1 MPPVEKWKTI
11 KDYEG
16 YEVSN
21 RGRIRNKNTGHILS
35 NTRTGNGYLKV
46 NLGTGPKC
54 TKRVNRLVA
63 FAFLGDPPAGKV
75 YCHHIN
81 HDPAD
86 NRVENL
92 EWVTPEENSL
102 AHVEWHGKYVCHWVH
117 KGRFS
122 KRGRH
127 SQAVKQPNQTV
138 RGCLEGTLRPP
149 VAGHGERPPAERS
162 C

>member
-1 MPPVEKWKTI
+1 MPPLEKWKTV

-21 RGRIRNKNTGHILS
+21 RGRIRNKKTGHVLS

-63 FAFLGDPPAGKV
+63 FAFLGDPPGGRV

-102 AHVEWHGKYVCHWVH
+102 AHVEWHGKKYRVSME
-117 KGRFS
+117 KDSAAALLG
-122 KRGRH
+122 KI
-127 SQAVKQPNQTV
+127 AETV
-138 RGCLEGTLRPP
+138 QRIERECLE
-149 VAGHGERPPAERS
+149 
-162 C
+162 

>member
-1 MPPVEKWKTI
+1 MPSVEKWKTI
-11 KDYEG
+11 ATHTG

-21 RGRIRNKNTGHILS
+21 RGRIRNKKTGHVLS

-54 TKRVNRLVA
+54 TQRVNRLVA
-63 FAFLGDPPAGKV
+63 FAFLGDPPGDKV

-92 EWVTPEENSL
+92 QWVTPEENSN
-102 AHVEWHGKYVCHWVH
+102 AHVEWHGKKYRVSLD
-117 KGRFS
+117 KESATQLLG
-122 KRGRH
+122 KI
-127 SQAVKQPNQTV
+127 AETV
-138 RGCLEGTLRPP
+138 QRIEKECLG
-149 VAGHGERPPAERS
+149 
-162 C
+162 

>member
-1 MPPVEKWKTI
+1 MAEKWKRISTHP
-11 KDYEG
+11 K
-16 YEVSN
+16 YEVSSI
-21 RGRIRNKNTGHILS
+21 GRIRNKKTGHVLS

-54 TKRVNRLVA
+54 TQRVNRLVA
-63 FAFLGDPPAGKV
+63 FAFLGDPPGDKV

-102 AHVEWHGKYVCHWVH
+102 AHVEWHGKKYRVSLD
-117 KGRFS
+117 KESATELLG
-122 KRGRH
+122 KI
-127 SQAVKQPNQTV
+127 AETV
-138 RGCLEGTLRPP
+138 QRIEKECFE
-149 VAGHGERPPAERS
+149 
-162 C
+162 

>member
-1 MPPVEKWKTI
+1 MPSLEKWKTI
-11 KDYEG
+11 STHTG

-21 RGRIRNKNTGHILS
+21 RGRIRNKKTGHVLS

-54 TKRVNRLVA
+54 TQRVNRLVA
-63 FAFLGDPPAGKV
+63 FAFLGDPPGDKV

-92 EWVTPEENSL
+92 EWVTPEENSTA
-102 AHVEWHGKYVCHWVH
+102 AHKFYGNRADVQRRLDALE
-117 KGRFS
+117 
-122 KRGRH
+122 
-127 SQAVKQPNQTV
+127 KQIQQMKEE
-138 RGCLEGTLRPP
+138 CCE
-149 VAGHGERPPAERS
+149 
-162 C
+162 